1 MTELKE
7 LFNECT
13 KDITGE
19 VSKQI
24 KFTYVVGKENR
35 ANLLECRKTLGYY
48 SDDEKED
55 NALAAQFRNKV
66 LHPLRDHLTCKL
78 FNLSKKDAAALWA
91 RSAKSE
97 ENDAKRKRVLDL
109 LPARTRRTTDKNDIE
124 SIIGDVEI

>member
-1 MTELKE
+1 MVDLKE

-13 KDITGE
+13 KDLADD

-35 ANLLECRKTLGYY
+35 ANLLECRKFLGYH
-48 SDDEKED
+48 SDDEKLD

-66 LHPLRDHLTCKL
+66 LHPLRDHLTAKI
-78 FNLSKKDAAALWA
+78 FKLSKKDVAALWS
-91 RSAKSE
+91 RDAKSE
-97 ENDAKRKRVLDL
+97 ENDKKRKKVLDL
-109 LPARTRRTTDKNDIE
+109 LPARTRRTTEKNDIE